1 MICRTK
7 PMARKALLSQFSLIM
22 CGWSKFSSFDSSR
35 SFDQHVLYSF
45 SFPLDCSTCALI
57 SSWQVLDIS
66 TGRLRTLDETS
77 FFVSCSMFINPLPH
91 SRTYVCWNRNN
102 LVLIVYWYGCKSF
115 TWLDFLIS
123 LKVLPWYASFHWM
136 TVWHALLRWWIWH
149 DSIVDYGDGDA
160 LWCECLTRSGEATD
174 GEDEE
179 YDNEYYN
186 GAGEDYDYD
195 NITMMLVM
203 PSGVTVAWLSLNFIL

>member
-1 MICRTK
+1 MVHVICRTK
-7 PMARKALLSQFSLIM
+7 PVARKALLSQFSLIM
-22 CGWSKFSSFDSSR
+22 CGWSKFSSFDGSR

-57 SSWQVLDIS
+57 SSCQVLDIS

-91 SRTYVCWNRNN
+91 SRIYGCWNRNN
-102 LVLIVYWYGCKSF
+102 LVLIIYWYGCKSF

-136 TVWHALLRWWIWH
+136 TVWHALLRWWIWQWF
-149 DSIVDYGDGDA
+149 YCW
-160 LWCECLTRSGEATD
+160 LWWWWCT
-174 GEDEE
+174 
-179 YDNEYYN
+179 
-186 GAGEDYDYD
+186 
-195 NITMMLVM
+195 LVWVFDTLWW
-203 PSGVTVAWLSLNFIL
+203 GYRRWRWGIWQWILQWCWWGL